1 MGGSVLPPRHPFEKQ
16 VGDYVS
22 GMPFYVLFP
31 LWVPKFGIIELV
43 SVRQDFPMRKPL
55 GLTPE
60 IPLAEK
66 SGLIPVFLKYFCQ
79 ICLNSAEFVSVM
91 QNIVSMRVLT
101 G

>member
-1 MGGSVLPPRHPFEKQ
+1 
-16 VGDYVS
+16 
-22 GMPFYVLFP
+22 
-31 LWVPKFGIIELV
+31 
-43 SVRQDFPMRKPL
+43 MRKPL

-79 ICLNSAEFVSVM
+79 ISLNSAEFVSVM